1 VGERVPDAS
10 ERLFQDAVTRVANMN
25 EWDVHHIRPGRYGN
39 YYKTDGLAGMPDLL
53 FISRFGHG
61 MFWAELKTQAGRLS
75 ESQRARIAQLQVN
88 GQEVHVWRPAD
99 MQTIADRLG
108 AWRKR

>member
-1 VGERVPDAS
+1 MSERVPDAS

-39 YYKTDGLAGMPDLL
+39 YYKTDGLPGMPDLL

-61 MFWAELKTQAGRLS
+61 MFWAELKTQAGKLS
-75 ESQRARIAQLQVN
+75 ESQRARIEQLRVN
-88 GQEVHVWRPAD
+88 GAEVHVWRPAD
-99 MQTIADRLG
+99 MQTIVDRLG
-108 AWRKR
+108 RWRKR